1 MLDETELARLEAL
14 AEDHAKYGFLGDY
27 VYSACNAVPALVAE
41 VRRLR
46 EDRAAMLR
54 DMDAV
59 KTKAEPCDDCWT
71 IYMLMRE
78 MGIEEKNWFHRD
90 VCARLTAMQNAE
102 KENAALRE
110 NVEAWEWYGECL
122 DLWNNSQLMTERSR
136 LELWLIR
143 RSAREAVHADR
154 E

>member
-1 MLDETELARLEAL
+1 MSTSIDETGLARLAQL
-14 AEDHAKYGFLGDY
+14 SADHEMPEIIG
-27 VYSACNAVPALVAE
+27 ALVEE

-46 EDRAAMLR
+46 EDRTAMLR

-102 KENAALRE
+102 KESAALRE
-110 NVEAWEWYGECL
+110 KVEAWEWYGECFDNCKQRGKL
-122 DLWNNSQLMTERSR
+122 PLEVHKTPSAYSEAWASLWA
-136 LELWLIR
+136 
-143 RSAREAVHADR
+143 AREAVHVDR